1 MSSPKENDMGYPEKC
16 DLVYNKTQQEVM
28 SFYDLNA
35 SFYDGFLNETEYVLH
50 KNLAQEAAAR
60 FTDAAGRAI
69 DIGSGT
75 GRVGVSFK
83 LLKPGVALDGLDFS
97 QNMNGVC
104 SAKNKYNKFHNID
117 FKGDIS
123 MINESYDLILSAGS
137 FTPGHLDENDFAKCF
152 SLLHASGTGV
162 IAIKKDWF
170 ELRNFQQKIDEA
182 VSDDIITNVYY
193 NEVSIWD
200 RPEYTDT
207 AIIVSYKKK

>member
-1 MSSPKENDMGYPEKC
+1 MNSPKENDMGYPVDC
-16 DLVYNKTQQEVM
+16 DLIYNKTQQEIM
-28 SFYDLNA
+28 SFYELKA
-35 SFYDGFLNETEYVLH
+35 EVYDGFLDETNYVLYET
-50 KNLAQEAAAR
+50 LAQEAAAR

-75 GRVGVSFK
+75 GKVGVSFK
-83 LLKPGVALDGLDFS
+83 LLKPRVILHGLDFS
-97 QNMNGVC
+97 QNMNDIC
-104 SAKNKYNKFHNID
+104 SAKIEYNKVHNVD

-123 MINESYDLILSAGS
+123 IINESYDLILSAGS
-137 FTPGHLDENDFAKCF
+137 FTPGHFDENDFVKCF

-162 IAIKKDWF
+162 VAVKKDWF

-193 NEVSIWD
+193 NEVAIWD
-200 RPEYTDT
+200 NPEYTDT